1 MNIYV
6 GNLSFKATDEDL
18 VAEFSKIGE
27 VTSAKIIVDKFR
39 NRSKGYGF
47 VEMANDDEA
56 RKAIE
61 TLNGIEFM
69 ERNLI
74 VNESQPR
81 PEGEER
87 PARKPYGGGGNRGG
101 GGGYGGGGNR
111 SGGGGYGG
119 GGNRGGGY
127 GGGGNRGGGGY
138 GGGDSY

>member
-18 VAEFSKIGE
+18 IAEFSKIGE
-27 VTSAKIIVDKFR
+27 VSSAKIIVDKFR

-47 VEMANDDEA
+47 VEMPNDDEA

-81 PEGEER
+81 PEGER
-87 PARKPYGGGGNRGG
+87 PPRKSFG
-101 GGGYGGGGNR
+101 
-111 SGGGGYGG
+111 
-119 GGNRGGGY
+119 

-138 GGGDSY
+138 GGGNRGGGGYGGGNRGGGNRGGGGYGGGSDNY

>member
-18 VAEFSKIGE
+18 IAEFSKIGE
-27 VTSAKIIVDKFR
+27 VSSAKIIVDKFR

-47 VEMANDDEA
+47 VEMPNDDEA

-81 PEGEER
+81 PEGER
-87 PARKPYGGGGNRGG
+87 PPRK
-101 GGGYGGGGNR
+101 
-111 SGGGGYGG
+111 SFG

-127 GGGGNRGGGGY
+127 GGGNRGGGNRGGGY
-138 GGGDSY
+138 GGGNRGGGYGGGSDNY